1 MHIPYGCAPSNPAM
15 DGAGDDV
22 LRGASLP
29 QSSRESIAT
38 TLRWGGSAHWID
50 SSDKVRARMRYPLS
64 HRSRLQKMIVDKN
77 ERELETGIHTD
88 LSGRMS
94 YAGYLHLDRLLSA
107 QQRLSD
113 PPHHDELL
121 FIIQHQ
127 VAELWMKLMI
137 HELKAALA
145 LLRADRLDTCQ
156 KIFARC
162 KSILRQ
168 LTEMWSVLE
177 TLTPSEYMEFREILG
192 PSSGFQS
199 LQYRTIEFLLGNKNA
214 AMLKVF
220 AHDPGAEADLRTVL
234 EAPGLYDEVL
244 RYLHRHGHAV
254 PMQHVERDWSI
265 PHVSDPALLP
275 VFERI
280 YEDTKS
286 HWDAYHLCED
296 LVDLESHFQLWR
308 FRHMRTVLRIIGFK
322 RGTGGSSGVGFLRQA
337 LDLTFFPELFEV
349 RTLIGPGGSYGTAPE

>member
-1 MHIPYGCAPSNPAM
+1 M
-15 DGAGDDV
+15 
-22 LRGASLP
+22 
-29 QSSRESIAT
+29 T
-38 TLRWGGSAHWID
+38 
-50 SSDKVRARMRYPLS
+50 
-64 HRSRLQKMIVDKN
+64 VDKN

-88 LSGRMS
+88 LSGRLT

-113 PPHHDELL
+113 PPHHDEML
-121 FIIQHQ
+121 FIVQHQ
-127 VAELWMKLMI
+127 VSELWMKLMI

-145 LLRADRLDTCQ
+145 HLRADELGACQ

-162 KSILRQ
+162 KAVLRQ

-214 AMLKVF
+214 TMLKVF
-220 AHDPGAEADLRTVL
+220 AHDEQACAELRAVL
-234 EAPGLYDEVL
+234 EAPGLYDEAL
-244 RYLHRHGHAV
+244 MYLARHGHAV
-254 PMQHVERDWSI
+254 PAAHVERDWSK

-280 YEDTKS
+280 YEDTDA
-286 HWDAYHLCED
+286 HWAAYHLCED
-296 LVDLESHFQLWR
+296 LVDLESQFQLWR
-308 FRHMRTVLRIIGFK
+308 FRHMRTVMRIIGFK
-322 RGTGGSSGVGFLRQA
+322 RGTGGSSGVGFLKQA
-337 LDLTFFPELFEV
+337 LELTFFPELFEV
-349 RTLIGPGGSYGTAPE
+349 RTSIGAGGGYGEPVPAPPSP